1 MKKIITLILLAAI
14 STISFGQ
21 ELVVAGFTYDPTDQT
36 ALLPETEQ
44 FDQNGERCAL
54 IKVET
59 NAKGFSFDV
68 GMMGVT
74 KVEEQHAGEIWV
86 YVPHDIRRITIQHPQ
101 LGVVR
106 NYYFNDKITSGCTYI
121 LKLAS
126 GEVETTVTKAIA
138 QQFVEFHIKPKN
150 ALVEFDGQLIPT
162 DENGIVSKFVNF
174 GTYDYRVE
182 ASNYYTEAGKVT
194 VDDPKKKT
202 VVELELM
209 PAFGTVV
216 LQGTSIEGATV
227 YLDNQI
233 QPKSLTLPI
242 VKSGRHTLK
251 LLKPL
256 YLPFVKAFEI
266 KDEERLVI
274 PVELVPNFST
284 ITFTVGNNA
293 EIWINGK
300 LAGRGK
306 VTDKF
311 EEGMLMIEC
320 RKQGHRTT
328 TDTYQVRLDESNTT
342 VELKEPKPIYGELTI
357 TSTPRGATIV
367 MDGDTLK
374 QTTPCFIPQTLSGK
388 HNITLIQ
395 NGYQILQGEV
405 IVTESEQT
413 IFDKQLVKIEQKQRI
428 STQGIY
434 GESNNSLA
442 IAANGA
448 TFNMILVKGGQFKM
462 GATAAEQG
470 AASESEVQ
478 HEVRLSDFYIGQTEV
493 TQELWQAIMGAN
505 PSYHKGDN
513 LPVHNISWN
522 DCQRFIRKLN
532 ELTGLKFA
540 LPTEAQ
546 WEYAARGGE
555 LSKGYKFAGSNN
567 IADVAVYS
575 VNSQRQP
582 QTVGSK
588 SPNEL
593 GIYDMSGNVY
603 EWCNDWY
610 GPYNTQIVQLD
621 PKGATPSATRVMR
634 GGCYMAGNNS
644 CRVAAR
650 SSGKLAFTSNYYGL
664 RLILTR

>member
-1 MKKIITLILLAAI
+1 MKKLTSLILLLSI
-14 STISFGQ
+14 FTIGYCQ

-59 NAKGFSFDV
+59 KAKGFSFDV

-126 GEVETTVTKAIA
+126 GEVETTVTKTIA
-138 QQFVEFHIKPKN
+138 QQFVEFHIKPTN
-150 ALVEFDGQLIPT
+150 ALVEFDGQLLST

-202 VVELELM
+202 IVELELM

-216 LQGTSIEGATV
+216 LQGTSIKDAAI

-233 QPKSLTLPI
+233 QPKGSTLPV
-242 VKSGRHTLK
+242 VKSGKHVLK

-256 YLPFVKAFEI
+256 YKPFVRAFEI

-274 PVELVPNFST
+274 PIELEPNFST
-284 ITFTVGNNA
+284 ITFKVGNNA
-293 EIWINGK
+293 EIWINGRM
-300 LAGRGK
+300 AGKGS

-311 EEGMLMIEC
+311 EEGILKIEC
-320 RKQGHRTT
+320 RKDGYRTT
-328 TDTYQVRLDESNTT
+328 TDTYQVRLDESDITIELNT
-342 VELKEPKPIYGELTI
+342 PKPIYGELTI
-357 TSTPRGATIV
+357 TSTPRGATII

-374 QTTPCFIPQTLSGK
+374 QTTPCFLPQTLVGK
-388 HNITLIQ
+388 HQIVLQ
-395 NGYQILQGEV
+395 SSGYQILQGEAV
-405 IVTESEQT
+405 VSEGEQT
-413 IFDKQLVKIEQKQRI
+413 IYDKQLVKIEGKQKI

-434 GESNNSLA
+434 GENDRMLN
-442 IAANGA
+442 IAANGVA
-448 TFNMILVKGGQFKM
+448 FNMIFVKGGQFTM
-462 GATAAEQG
+462 GATTAEQSV
-470 AASESEVQ
+470 ANDTEVQ
-478 HEVRLSDFYIGQTEV
+478 HQVRLSDYYIGETEV
-493 TQELWQAIMGAN
+493 TQDLWQAVMGSN
-505 PSYHKGDN
+505 PSYYKGDD

-540 LPTEAQ
+540 LPSEAQ
-546 WEYAARGGE
+546 WEYAARGGI
-555 LSKGYKFAGSNN
+555 LSKGYRFSGSNN
-567 IADVAVYS
+567 AAEVAVYS

-582 QTVGSK
+582 QQVGSK

-610 GPYNTQIVQLD
+610 GQYNTQVVQLD
-621 PKGATPSATRVMR
+621 PKGAAPSATRVMR

-644 CRVAAR
+644 CRVSAR